1 MKTTIIIDKKN
12 SGPETYSLDYILK
25 NPGVWRP
32 VIVDHVRLVIA
43 KSGNLYI
50 NTLYNRYE
58 TVTESAW
65 RNHAFVKCDEV
76 ITITF
81 S

>member
-1 MKTTIIIDKKN
+1 MKTTIIIDKTN
-12 SGPETYSLDYILK
+12 SGLATNSFDYILK

-43 KSGNLYI
+43 NSGNLFI
-50 NTLYNRYE
+50 NTLYNRCE
-58 TVTESAW
+58 AVTESAW

>member
-1 MKTTIIIDKKN
+1 MKTTITIDKKN
-12 SGPETYSLDYILK
+12 SGPGTYSLDYILK

-32 VIVDHVRLVIA
+32 YDIEYIRLVIA
-43 KSGNLYI
+43 KTGNLFI
-50 NTLYNRYE
+50 NTLYNRCE
-58 TVTESAW
+58 TVDVKAW
-65 RNHAFVKCDEV
+65 KMQAFVKCDEV